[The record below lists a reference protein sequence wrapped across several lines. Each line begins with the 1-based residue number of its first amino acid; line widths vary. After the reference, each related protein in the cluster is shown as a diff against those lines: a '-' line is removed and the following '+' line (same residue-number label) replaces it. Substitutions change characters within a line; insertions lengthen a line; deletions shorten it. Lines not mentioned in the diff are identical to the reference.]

1 MKIAGAVA
9 LVIGADSA
17 VGASV
22 VRGLLARGVGKVYA
36 DAHLDSCEIA
46 LSGAVPLFVAI
57 GRQARAAKLAR
68 DLTDVNLLVN
78 CLVAR
83 HDSASPSDGTHPQA
97 RDPHTPSVGRILK
110 LIDAFAPVL
119 SANGGGAVVNVL
131 CMLHADHLSECAP
144 TTPSRPLAEWMLAAG
159 TGERLAAQRTQ
170 LLFLSAQ
177 LVIGTGFQARDDQ
190 GALAGHV
197 AMRLLNQLEAG
208 DHGLAVTL

>member
-1 MKIAGAVA
+1 MRIAGAVA

-17 VGASV
+17 VGAAV

-46 LSGAVPLFVAI
+46 LSGAVPLFVAV
-57 GRQARAAKLAR
+57 GKQARAATLAR

-78 CLVAR
+78 CLVTR
-83 HDSASPSDGTHPQA
+83 YDTASSRDGTPPQA
-97 RDPHTPSVGRILK
+97 RDPHTPSVGRVLK

-131 CMLHADHLSECAP
+131 CMLHADHLSEYAP
-144 TTPSRPLAEWMLAAG
+144 ATPSRPLAEWMLAAG
-159 TGERLAAQRTQ
+159 MGDRLAAQQTQ
-170 LLFLSAQ
+170 LLFLGAQ
-177 LVIGTGFQARDDQ
+177 LVVGAGFQARRDQ
-190 GALAGHV
+190 SALAGHV

-208 DHGLAVTL
+208 GAG